1 MANNVAKS
9 EGVFTEAN
17 EIIFELELSVVTA
30 GKAFGAF
37 DQLALHGLRRSLNGE
52 AHHGRAA
59 AGVGAKIEGR
69 VGCVERRQL
78 DTFGSD
84 TEFLRGNLTERR
96 VRALAD
102 LDSAFEQND
111 FAFRV
116 DLDPCLG
123 NFIIAAP
130 VL

>member
-1 MANNVAKS
+1 MANHVAKP
-9 EGVFTEAN
+9 EGVFAETNDAIFKL
-17 EIIFELELSVVTA
+17 EISIVSA

-37 DQLALHGLRRSLNGE
+37 DQLALHGLRRSLNSE

-59 AGVGAKIEGR
+59 AGVGAKIERRMG
-69 VGCVERRQL
+69 GVERRQL
-78 DTFGSD
+78 NTFGSD
-84 TEFLRGNLTERR
+84 TEFLRGNLAECC

-102 LDSAFEQND
+102 LDRAFEESD
-111 FAFRV
+111 FTFRV
-116 DLDPCLG
+116 DLDACLG